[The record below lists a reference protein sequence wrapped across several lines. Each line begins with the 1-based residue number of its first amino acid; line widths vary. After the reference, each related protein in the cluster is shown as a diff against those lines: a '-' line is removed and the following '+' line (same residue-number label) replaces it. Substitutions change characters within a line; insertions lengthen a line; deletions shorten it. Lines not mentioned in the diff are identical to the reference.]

1 MSTHVLVA
9 SVLALSP
16 SGAAVA
22 VLAVGVAVVAA
33 YLVLRVGATEQRLR
47 LGAAAGGE
55 HPAPVDAAA
64 LAPQGPQ
71 RYRVTVH
78 AHDGSSAQYSVVTSS
93 DSKKAASIAF
103 DNHIREHEPD
113 VPRSEVRDVQ
123 VEHLGPAERTPSGTV
138 DFHDGDLFDR
148 SEF

>member
-1 MSTHVLVA
+1 VHATSYGA
-9 SVLALSP
+9 SVLGLSP

-33 YLVLRVGATEQRLR
+33 YLVLRAGAAEQRLR
-47 LGAAAGGE
+47 LGAAGAGDPST
-55 HPAPVDAAA
+55 PADPAT

-78 AHDGSSAQYSVVTSS
+78 AHDGSSTQYSVVTSS

-103 DNHIREHEPD
+103 DDYTRTLEPD
-113 VPRSEVRDVQ
+113 VRRSEVHDVQ
-123 VEHLGPAERTPSGTV
+123 VEHLGPAERTASGAV